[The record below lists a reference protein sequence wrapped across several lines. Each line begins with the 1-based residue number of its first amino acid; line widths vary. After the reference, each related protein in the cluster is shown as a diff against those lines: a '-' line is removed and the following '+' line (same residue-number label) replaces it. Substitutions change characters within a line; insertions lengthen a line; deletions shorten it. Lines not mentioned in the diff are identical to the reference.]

1 MFNICIIRDFSV
13 LFIQIN
19 YYYYFSNEYFILQ
32 LIKLNVILIFYLSYE
47 ISRWRSIGIHGN
59 KSQNERDHTL
69 NQFRSGQANI
79 LVATD
84 VAARG
89 LGKLQ

>member
-1 MFNICIIRDFSV
+1 MCLYIYLLQIFS
-13 LFIQIN
+13 
-19 YYYYFSNEYFILQ
+19 
-32 LIKLNVILIFYLSYE
+32 
-47 ISRWRSIGIHGN
+47 WRSIGIHGN

-69 NQFRSGQANI
+69 NQFRTGQANI

-89 LGKLQ
+89 LGKLR

>member
-1 MFNICIIRDFSV
+1 MFS
-13 LFIQIN
+13 
-19 YYYYFSNEYFILQ
+19 
-32 LIKLNVILIFYLSYE
+32 
-47 ISRWRSIGIHGN
+47 WRSIGIHGN

-89 LGKLQ
+89 LGKLR

>member
-1 MFNICIIRDFSV
+1 MGKT
-13 LFIQIN
+13 L
-19 YYYYFSNEYFILQ
+19 YHLK
-32 LIKLNVILIFYLSYE
+32 KLNQKILLKYWF
-47 ISRWRSIGIHGN
+47 RWRSIGIHGN

-69 NQFRSGQANI
+69 NQFRSGHANI

-89 LGKLQ
+89 LGKLR

>member
-1 MFNICIIRDFSV
+1 MFKNI
-13 LFIQIN
+13 
-19 YYYYFSNEYFILQ
+19 
-32 LIKLNVILIFYLSYE
+32 NVIYE
-47 ISRWRSIGIHGN
+47 MFRWRSIGIHGN

-89 LGKLQ
+89 LGKLR

>member
-1 MFNICIIRDFSV
+1 MLKKTTTYCYKMF
-13 LFIQIN
+13 
-19 YYYYFSNEYFILQ
+19 
-32 LIKLNVILIFYLSYE
+32 
-47 ISRWRSIGIHGN
+47 RWRSIGIHGN

-69 NQFRSGQANI
+69 NQFRSGQAHI

-89 LGKLQ
+89 LGKLR

>member
-1 MFNICIIRDFSV
+1 M
-13 LFIQIN
+13 
-19 YYYYFSNEYFILQ
+19 
-32 LIKLNVILIFYLSYE
+32 LIFYMLLQICS
-47 ISRWRSIGIHGN
+47 WRSIGIHGN

-69 NQFRSGQANI
+69 NQFRTGQANI

-89 LGKLQ
+89 LGKLR

>member
-1 MFNICIIRDFSV
+1 MGKIFIIKCIVQCVHLFNVNHGMF
-13 LFIQIN
+13 
-19 YYYYFSNEYFILQ
+19 
-32 LIKLNVILIFYLSYE
+32 
-47 ISRWRSIGIHGN
+47 RWRSIGIHGN
-59 KSQNERDHTL
+59 KSQHERDHTL

-89 LGKLQ
+89 LGKLR

>member
-1 MFNICIIRDFSV
+1 MYIYIYIFIFSYK
-13 LFIQIN
+13 LF
-19 YYYYFSNEYFILQ
+19 S
-32 LIKLNVILIFYLSYE
+32 
-47 ISRWRSIGIHGN
+47 WRSIGIHGN

-69 NQFRSGQANI
+69 NQFRTGQANI

-89 LGKLQ
+89 LGKLR

>member
-1 MFNICIIRDFSV
+1 MYYIIYVNILNFNHG
-13 LFIQIN
+13 
-19 YYYYFSNEYFILQ
+19 
-32 LIKLNVILIFYLSYE
+32 IF
-47 ISRWRSIGIHGN
+47 RWRSIGIHGN

-69 NQFRSGQANI
+69 NQFRNGQANI

-89 LGKLQ
+89 LGKLR

>member
-1 MFNICIIRDFSV
+1 MDYNSYVYCFGM
-13 LFIQIN
+13 
-19 YYYYFSNEYFILQ
+19 
-32 LIKLNVILIFYLSYE
+32 LS
-47 ISRWRSIGIHGN
+47 WRSIGIHGN

-69 NQFRSGQANI
+69 HQFRSGQANI

-89 LGKLQ
+89 LGKLR